1 MLERAADD
9 CCPRFA
15 RLQVRWSTEHGSF
28 TQAVAA
34 ATAANRRGV
43 PTVRLQACIDQ
54 FLAEEVLK
62 EEEKWY
68 CSACKEFRR
77 ARKKFDF
84 WRLPSILIVHL
95 KRFQHFN
102 RRKLRTVVEF
112 PVDEALDLGAYVK
125 GPQSESAQYDLFAVS
140 NHMGDLGASA
150 NFSACLYC
158 PLTICDGFCCSVIF
172 SHRDSLSIVR
182 VCATILFLLVLILIF
197 ALSCHLSHTQAA
209 AITLRTRK
217 TS

>member
-1 MLERAADD
+1 MYSEYRENAHDD
-9 CCPRFA
+9 CLVLPAC
-15 RLQVRWSTEHGSF
+15 LQVRWNTDHVSF
-28 TQAVAA
+28 TQAAA
-34 ATAANRRGV
+34 ATAAASRRGV

-54 FLAEEVLK
+54 FLAAEVLK

-112 PVDEALDLGAYVK
+112 PVDEALDLSAYVK

-140 NHMGDLGASA
+140 NHMGDLGS
-150 NFSACLYC
+150 
-158 PLTICDGFCCSVIF
+158 
-172 SHRDSLSIVR
+172 
-182 VCATILFLLVLILIF
+182 CATRRPRVFVWPF
-197 ALSCHLSHTQAA
+197 CSS
-209 AITLRTRK
+209 
-217 TS
+217 